1 MSDRKRRLRHLAQRG
16 KEPHW
21 LHFLPLMLIVG
32 WVPLVM
38 RARET
43 TLAPAERFLFAQASS
58 YVDVFHYYKAF
69 WFVFLTILA
78 GLSLWWLHYQ
88 GIRLIRKERWFW
100 PLAVYGALVV
110 IAFLNSTDFVV
121 GWRGFATSY
130 QGVLVYLSYGAIMFI
145 ISQMV
150 RTRKDVGYL
159 VLPLLIMGGVLFL
172 VGASQLFGGA
182 QFDDHAILGPVQDI
196 FRYPFIQELL
206 LPSRFADASE
216 VVRVTGSRGRIYG
229 TFYNSNFVGS
239 FGVLAIF
246 FGMGLFFFTKRL
258 AYKIGL
264 TLFIAA
270 MVFIFV
276 GSNSR
281 TGFVGLAVG
290 LFVLILLI
298 LPKFYRVASWQI
310 LIVLVVIGFSLVG
323 VNRLTEGRY
332 QAQIER
338 LLEIPQRDTRDQVTA
353 VDLDGYRVSIDTE
366 SRFFTVAWTGS
377 QVLFYDEDN
386 EVMTFS
392 FSQNRYTLTSPGFD
406 DVNVQADLTN
416 SRLRVRFDERLLDVY
431 FMEDG
436 FGVRGVGGFTQDIVN
451 APRTNFL
458 IGYERLFSSR
468 GYIYSVS
475 IPVLRDTWL
484 VGAGP
489 DHYVLAIP
497 QNDVAG
503 RLNGFNMTA
512 GIDKAHNMFL
522 QFGIEIG
529 VVATLA
535 LLSLFIWPALE
546 LTKNVVKVTP
556 LILFKVALF
565 AGLMGALASGF
576 GNELT
581 MSLAPIFFLMFGL
594 LMIQLEDEKK

>member
-1 MSDRKRRLRHLAQRG
+1 MSDRKRRLRHLANRG

-21 LHFLPLMLIVG
+21 LFFLPLMLIVG

-43 TLAPAERFLFAQASS
+43 TLAEAERFLFSQALT

-69 WFVFLTILA
+69 WFIFLTVLA

-88 GIRLIRKERWFW
+88 GIRLIQKERWMW
-100 PLAVYGALVV
+100 PLGLYMVLVM
-110 IAFLNSTDFVV
+110 IAFLNSESFTV
-121 GWRGFATSY
+121 GWRGFATSF
-130 QGVLVYLSYGAIMFI
+130 QGVWVYLTYGALVFI
-145 ISQMV
+145 LSQMI
-150 RTRKDVGYL
+150 RTRKDVERL
-159 VLPLLIMGGVLFL
+159 ILPLLIMGGLLTFI
-172 VGASQLFGGA
+172 GATQLFGGQ
-182 QFDDHAILGPVQDI
+182 QFDEHALFGPIQDI
-196 FRYPFIQELL
+196 FRYSWMQELL
-206 LPSRFADASE
+206 LPSRFQEASE

-246 FGMGLFFFTKRL
+246 FAMGLFFFTKRL
-258 AYKIGL
+258 ALKIAL
-264 TLFIAA
+264 
-270 MVFIFV
+270 MVFVAGMVFVFV

-281 TGFVGLAVG
+281 TGFVGLVVG
-290 LFVLILLI
+290 IFVIIVLV

-310 LIVLVVIGFSLVG
+310 LLALGVIALSLFG

-338 LLEIPQRDTRDQVTA
+338 LFEPIVRDERPQVLA
-353 VDLDGYRVSIDTE
+353 VDLDGYRVSIETE
-366 SRFFTVAWTGS
+366 ERFFTVVWTGS
-377 QVLFYDEDN
+377 QVLFYNELD

-392 FSQNRYTLTSPGFD
+392 LDQSRYYLTAPGFE
-406 DVNVQADLTN
+406 DVNVQTDFSN

-436 FGVRGVGGFTQDIVN
+436 FGVLGVGGFTQEIVN
-451 APRTNFL
+451 APRAEFL
-458 IGYERLFSSR
+458 RGYERIFSSR

-475 IPVLRDTWL
+475 IPVLRQTWL
-484 VGAGP
+484 IGAGP

-529 VVATLA
+529 IVATLA
-535 LLSLFIWPALE
+535 LLSLLIWPALE
-546 LTKNVVKVTP
+546 ITKNVIRVTP
-556 LILFKVALF
+556 VTLMKVAWF
-565 AGLMGALASGF
+565 AGLIGALVSGLS
-576 GNELT
+576 NELT
-581 MSLAPIFFLMFGL
+581 MSLAPLFFMMYGL
-594 LMIQLEDEKK
+594 LMIKFEDNT